1 VVEISEMERRGGGLR
16 LRALKA
22 WRRRRGLTQKE
33 LAQRV
38 GVPQQ
43 YVGRIETGLRGCDM
57 LVAQRL
63 AETLAV
69 NLRELQTEPEPE
81 AAVVS
86 KAGGPRSI
94 GSRSLHRAYLQM
106 LLAQKVGS
114 AYVALSAEELEKH
127 CEGLSCETVL
137 EVLSSRRREAE
148 FLREMLKG
156 AVPHPEVLLFFE
168 EVLSPYPDQDI
179 RLLADARS
187 QERSEKGREELTR
200 VMRELP

>member
-81 AAVVS
+81 AIVS
-86 KAGGPRSI
+86 KGGGPRRISN
-94 GSRSLHRAYLQM
+94 RSLHRAYLHM
-106 LLAQKVGS
+106 LLTREVGS
-114 AYVALSAEELEKH
+114 AYVALSEGELEEH
-127 CEGLSCETVL
+127 CVGLSWKGVL
-137 EVLSSRRREAE
+137 EVVSRRRREAE
-148 FLREMLKG
+148 FLREMLKD
-156 AVPHPEVLLFFE
+156 AVPHPDVRLFFE
-168 EVLSPYPDQDI
+168 EVLSAYPDHDI
-179 RLLADARS
+179 RLLAAARS
-187 QERSEKGREELTR
+187 RERSEKGREELTR
-200 VMRELP
+200 AMRELL